1 MALSH
6 TMAGEYSR
14 TNLTTMASIDQKFS
28 EKHLSKILQKKNYFN
43 KPELIGFRNHFA
55 NIYLL
60 NIKSNF
66 KPTRVIRSFTFSLLK
81 D

>member
-14 TNLTTMASIDQKFS
+14 TNLTTMASTDQKFS

-43 KPELIGFRNHFA
+43 KPELTI
-55 NIYLL
+55 
-60 NIKSNF
+60 
-66 KPTRVIRSFTFSLLK
+66 
-81 D
+81 